1 MSQEEFKKM
10 IAEIKGFSDQEKK
23 LLFLSFDLG
32 FVAGSKAMR
41 ESMWAE
47 ELHSYNAISGKK
59 FDA

>member
-10 IAEIKGFSDQEKK
+10 IAEIKGFSEQEKK

-41 ESMWAE
+41 ESMWAD
-47 ELHSYNAISGKK
+47 ELHSYNSISTRKY
-59 FDA
+59 DA

>member
-1 MSQEEFKKM
+1 MNQEEFKKM
-10 IAEIKGFSDQEKK
+10 VDEIKGFSDQEKK

-41 ESMWAE
+41 ESMWAD
-47 ELHSYNAISGKK
+47 ELHSYNAISGRR